1 MRPPPR
7 RRRPDS
13 RPKPPSGPPT
23 ELVIEAMGGEGD
35 GVAFGPAFVPF
46 TLPGERVLAVGGGER
61 RELAQVLTASAER
74 IAPIC
79 PHFGTCGGCALQ
91 HWATARYRDWKRG
104 LVLESL
110 SQAGLDAPVDDLID
124 AHGEGRRRAVLHA
137 RRGQRD
143 VLTVGFAAP
152 RAHQIIAIDRCPIL
166 A

>member
-61 RELAQVLTASAER
+61 RELAQVLTASAQR
-74 IAPIC
+74 IAPVC

-91 HWATARYRDWKRG
+91 HWAATPSRVWKRDTVVEA
-104 LVLESL
+104 LAQV
-110 SQAGLDAPVDDLID
+110 GLDPPVGELID
-124 AHGEGRRRAVLHA
+124 A
-137 RRGQRD
+137 
-143 VLTVGFAAP
+143 
-152 RAHQIIAIDRCPIL
+152 
-166 A
+166 